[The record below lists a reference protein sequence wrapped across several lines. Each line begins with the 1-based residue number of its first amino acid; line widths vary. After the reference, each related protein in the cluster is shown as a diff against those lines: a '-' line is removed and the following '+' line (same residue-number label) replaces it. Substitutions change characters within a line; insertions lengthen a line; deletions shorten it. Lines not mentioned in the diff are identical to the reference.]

1 MTASEQVAWVLFL
14 DDLFYE
20 FLKICVNRGK
30 VLKMWDKC
38 DIISSKTFVLF
49 ADEMDLKALTSIL
62 YMQIYSKY
70 QEMEDFT
77 MRLYDQSLEL
87 PSDKYIN
94 TIEELEEIIE
104 EKNAKINEQEIII
117 KELQQKLEEMK

>member
-94 TIEELEEIIE
+94 TIEEFE
-104 EKNAKINEQEIII
+104 
-117 KELQQKLEEMK
+117 